1 MKYSDSANFSRLN
14 WPSPCCLN
22 RPALWLAASVWKS
35 RLNFFLFY
43 GYTSQPT
50 PLDIFSYF
58 LWFSQAVPVRC
69 QWKSSQTEP
78 KRGKLTIQK
87 DNRMVIACSKR
98 ITSGIHTF
106 LYAPTGYQGLWYQVS
121 DLIAPGFS
129 MKPVLFR
136 EKRFLRP
143 ATFMVSRFSVLTTI
157 SHVS

>member
-1 MKYSDSANFSRLN
+1 MKYSDSVNFSRLN

-106 LYAPTGYQGLWYQVS
+106 CTRLQAIKGCDIKSPILSRQDSAWSPSYFVKKDSYGPLLLW
-121 DLIAPGFS
+121 
-129 MKPVLFR
+129 
-136 EKRFLRP
+136 FLG
-143 ATFMVSRFSVLTTI
+143 SRY
-157 SHVS
+157 